1 MAPDKVK
8 SEDAMTFGELLALI
22 ADQKRRLNVL
32 KWLSLI
38 WPSARMTKANQL
50 LIHSLKLESHSQNR
64 DAETQKHFAHLAE
77 ELEKCLHGSP
87 PPAGA
92 NNALLFTHP
101 KIRIPVCRIIV
112 RINIYFANFG
122 DNPPPMKADAYT
134 VIALMMMSRID
145 PR

>member
-32 KWLSLI
+32 EVAFSYLAFSLDD
-38 WPSARMTKANQL
+38 KANQR

-77 ELEKCLHGSP
+77 ELENVCMVHRHLP
-87 PPAGA
+87 TR
-92 NNALLFTHP
+92 NNAPRCTHP
-101 KIRIPVCRIIV
+101 LQHIQICRIIAQ
-112 RINIYFANFG
+112 INIYFANFG
-122 DNPPPMKADAYT
+122 DNP
-134 VIALMMMSRID
+134 LHR
-145 PR
+145 

>member
-32 KWLSLI
+32 EVAFSYLAFSTDDK
-38 WPSARMTKANQL
+38 
-50 LIHSLKLESHSQNR
+50 SQPTADPQPEAGIAQPEPRRRN
-64 DAETQKHFAHLAE
+64 AKHFAHLAE

-92 NNALLFTHP
+92 E
-101 KIRIPVCRIIV
+101 
-112 RINIYFANFG
+112 
-122 DNPPPMKADAYT
+122 
-134 VIALMMMSRID
+134 
-145 PR
+145 

>member
-32 KWLSLI
+32 EVAFSYLAFS
-38 WPSARMTKANQL
+38 PDDKANQL

-64 DAETQKHFAHLAE
+64 DAETQNISPIWPKSWKNACTAHRRQ
-77 ELEKCLHGSP
+77 
-87 PPAGA
+87 PAR

-101 KIRIPVCRIIV
+101 K
-112 RINIYFANFG
+112 FAYRF
-122 DNPPPMKADAYT
+122 
-134 VIALMMMSRID
+134 VE
-145 PR
+145 